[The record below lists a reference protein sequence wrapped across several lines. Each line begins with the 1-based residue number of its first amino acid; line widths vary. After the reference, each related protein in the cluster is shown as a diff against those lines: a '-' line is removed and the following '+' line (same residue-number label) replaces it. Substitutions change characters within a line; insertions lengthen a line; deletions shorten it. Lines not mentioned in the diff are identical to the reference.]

1 MRGGEEMKQ
10 LWSEPQ
16 ITEIKVKMTEDNKLG
31 DKPDMYTPTVP
42 NLCGDIIPGQCCS

>member
-31 DKPDMYTPTVP
+31 TEHDKFTDATD
-42 NLCGDIIPGQCCS
+42 LCGNIIPCPCS